1 MPLPKLAEAQR
12 NNQGEQLSS
21 VKRDGRRPEIWKA
34 TEAREQRLRRTT
46 GNQETAA
53 PSAKATRDVAGADA
67 DPKEGTGSQ
76 GTQALQ
82 AMLKKTAGSQDAAAP
97 GERRTTGNQETAAP
111 SAKATRDVAGADA
124 DPKEGTGSQGT
135 QALQAMLK
143 KTTGSQD
150 AAAPGERRTTGNQE
164 TAAPSAK
171 ATRDVAGA
179 NAEQQEGTKDEEGA
193 KRHTTQVEKM
203 KAAGL
208 VGRIVKHPG
217 FDLFFAAVVITNA
230 IFIGVDVQQAT
241 SAYGQ
246 EATAAYSRP
255 AIYMIVGYFY
265 TALYIAELVLRLSA
279 YGLRL
284 FCSEDWMWVLLDC
297 FIVTTSIWDV
307 FVDVLTAILPP
318 DQNGFESVSGL
329 STLKAFRVIRVTRVL
344 KIAQLLRIFRFVMAL
359 RTLVQSIFH
368 TLKALVWA
376 LLLLALIVY
385 VFAVIFTQAVSD
397 YRLEMDADGRT
408 LPLLVSNEG
417 LLYFGSLDGS
427 MLSLFMSI
435 AGGLSWEAAFRPL
448 SSVSWYWGWA
458 FIFYVSFTYFAVL
471 NVVTAVFCQ
480 SAIESAQK
488 DHATVVQNML
498 DNKESHL
505 QKLRTLF
512 SKLGAEEAGGI
523 TFGMFEQKI
532 NSGPVR
538 EYFETLGLD
547 VWDPWSFF
555 KLLDSDGGGFVE
567 IEEFFLG
574 CLRFSGAAKAM
585 DVGKLIQDQT
595 WLIRSQGRFQRYM
608 EDELVNFRDD
618 LATLR
623 DFISSVSRGVSCAQL

>member
-1 MPLPKLAEAQR
+1 DGPDEANNKSAKSSRMRLQSYSTEDLEKKQEAELA
-12 NNQGEQLSS
+12 
-21 VKRDGRRPEIWKA
+21 D
-34 TEAREQRLRRTT
+34 THFLRRMFTSHSR
-46 GNQETAA
+46 QHA
-53 PSAKATRDVAGADA
+53 
-67 DPKEGTGSQ
+67 
-76 GTQALQ
+76 
-82 AMLKKTAGSQDAAAP
+82 
-97 GERRTTGNQETAAP
+97 
-111 SAKATRDVAGADA
+111 
-124 DPKEGTGSQGT
+124 
-135 QALQAMLK
+135 
-143 KTTGSQD
+143 
-150 AAAPGERRTTGNQE
+150 
-164 TAAPSAK
+164 
-171 ATRDVAGA
+171 
-179 NAEQQEGTKDEEGA
+179 
-193 KRHTTQVEKM
+193 HVEKM
-203 KAAGL
+203 RAGGHIGKL
-208 VGRIVKHPG
+208 VKHPG

-230 IFIGVDVQQAT
+230 IFIGIDVQRTTEAAT
-241 SAYGQ
+241 GD
-246 EATAAYSRP
+246 RP
-255 AIYMIVGYFY
+255 AGYMVVGYIY
-265 TALYIAELVLRLSA
+265 TLLYIAELVLRLSA
-279 YGLRL
+279 HGLRL
-284 FCSEDWMWVLLDC
+284 FCSDDWMWVLLDC
-297 FIVTTSIWDV
+297 FIVATSVWDV
-307 FVDVLTAILPP
+307 LVDILTALL
-318 DQNGFESVSGL
+318 DENGFESVSGL
-329 STLKAFRVIRVTRVL
+329 STLKAFRVVRVTRVL

-376 LLLLALIVY
+376 LLLLLLIVY
-385 VFAVIFTQAVSD
+385 VFAVIFTQAISD
-397 YRLEMDADGRT
+397 YRVDQSAAGEVLPDIVGNDGM
-408 LPLLVSNEG
+408 
-417 LLYFGSLDGS
+417 LYFGSLIDS

-435 AGGLSWEAAFRPL
+435 AGGVSWEVAIRPL
-448 SSVSWYWGWA
+448 SEVSWYWGLA
-458 FIFYVSFTYFAVL
+458 FIFYVAFTYFAVL

-608 EDELVNFRDD
+608 EDELIKLRDD
-618 LATLR
+618 MTTLR
-623 DFISSVSRGVSCAQL
+623 DFISSLSRGVSCAQL